1 MEYLFDLFNVLTAA
15 VALASTVAALTPT
28 PTDDVWVAKAYKL
41 LDVIALNI
49 GKAKQQVKIL
59 MTAKTEMDIALE
71 ALERIAEHEKECGE
85 RWAECTVELRE
96 LRKAT
101 ENHAARWERL
111 AWLVVSVV
119 ITGVVSTVIINLG

>member
-1 MEYLFDLFNVLTAA
+1 
-15 VALASTVAALTPT
+15 
-28 PTDDVWVAKAYKL
+28 
-41 LDVIALNI
+41 
-49 GKAKQQVKIL
+49 

-101 ENHAARWERL
+101 ENHSVRWEKL
-111 AWLVVSVV
+111 AWLVITVV
-119 ITGVVSTVIINLG
+119 FTTSITVFGSMLL